1 MEHNPISIFIGFGIT
16 MNPFLEPP
24 VGPARPLG
32 NGATLVGGDAEERSS
47 DVEVSGGSSINGWCL
62 IVIQLDFIVI

>member
-47 DVEVSGGSSINGWCL
+47 DVEVSGG
-62 IVIQLDFIVI
+62 VP